1 MTLKIILLVFGDV
14 YNGQTKPLYQP
25 VGKFTMDFWANK
37 KVRQK
42 WPLLAEV
49 AKTVLFWK
57 YIFLTLVQDF
67 VFRNKHVKYWT
78 SF

>member
-49 AKTVLFWK
+49 AKTVLF
-57 YIFLTLVQDF
+57 
-67 VFRNKHVKYWT
+67 
-78 SF
+78 